1 MNNDIGGNGT
11 EFEFEIYEAPGGH
24 RAYGRR
30 NEKGEW
36 DGLIGELVNK
46 KADFALGAIS
56 VMAELEDVVDFTVPY
71 YDLVGYSILRK
82 IPDDPVR
89 LFMFMSVMDVSVWF
103 SILLA
108 FFITSVVLWIFTRWS
123 PFSYQNNMETDE
135 DDDEE
140 RYFNCKESLWFCMLS
155 MTPQGGG
162 EAPKNPSSRL
172 FAATWWLVGFIIIC
186 MYTAN
191 LSSYLINERLFE
203 PPANLEQLTDQDII
217 E

>member
-1 MNNDIGGNGT
+1 MKQKVRLNIERACNWSSQRIIKVIIYKLTSLEEYVGFCIDLLDLFKEKMKNETEKKNNETGGNGT

-89 LFMFMSVMDVSVWF
+89 LFMFMSVMDVSVSF

-108 FFITSVVLWIFTRWS
+108 FFITSVVMWIRHVQKT
-123 PFSYQNNMETDE
+123 PFFMDPHARLT
-135 DDDEE
+135 
-140 RYFNCKESLWFCMLS
+140 K
-155 MTPQGGG
+155 GG
-162 EAPKNPSSRL
+162 L
-172 FAATWWLVGFIIIC
+172 LVPRTLVC
-186 MYTAN
+186 
-191 LSSYLINERLFE
+191 L
-203 PPANLEQLTDQDII
+203 
-217 E
+217 

>member
-1 MNNDIGGNGT
+1 M
-11 EFEFEIYEAPGGH
+11 
-24 RAYGRR
+24 
-30 NEKGEW
+30 
-36 DGLIGELVNK
+36 IGELVNK

-89 LFMFMSVMDVSVWF
+89 LFTFMSVMDVSVWF

-108 FFITSVVLWIFTRWS
+108 FFITSVVMWIFTRWS